1 MRTYLTAQGL
11 AERGHEVHVVTNA
24 REAAPPFRMLM
35 TAADWQR
42 CEGRRGRGSVRVHWS
57 DPVDRSQTYLPM
69 ASPFVSKLSA
79 ITARLHAERSF
90 DVIYSHYLEPYGVA
104 GHLASKMTGV
114 PHVTRMAGSDAG
126 RLWHHPQLE
135 PLYDHVLQSAAVL
148 IAAGTVAE
156 RAIVHGVDAKR
167 IAFAGGYRLPQEI
180 FTPSGPTLALAAL
193 PREIE
198 RDGGL
203 GDTLWGTFAA
213 DRPFLGVYGKLGPT
227 KGSFALLAALHEL
240 KRTGRQV
247 GLVALAHGRPEIE
260 RDFRQRAREL
270 GLERDILQIPFV
282 PHWRVPE
289 FLRSCLAVCCLEQ
302 DFPIDIHTPIVA
314 REVLLCGRCLV
325 ASTELINKLPDHYR
339 LPHRYGCV
347 AVKDVNDVGELS
359 GRLAEIIDDPE
370 PAEAVGRRGRDFACG
385 IEDEADF
392 PQRLELILAA
402 AAERRILRANAPVRP
417 ASDLTPDPF
426 ALTRLCA
433 AALGRG
439 LEQNGNN
446 PSTKKSRRSSRHHG
460 TAGTSRRRNK
470 SGGINLTTARTLLS
484 SIKQAVAKGEK
495 TLLRFVPPLE
505 LEIALAV
512 ADRAGSASGAAPA
525 FDRVDIRRW
534 AIGADDFARLRPV
547 QAPQLAVIAFNFAVA
562 DYVAAKTAADF
573 PKVPKPGS
581 SFVAVFS
588 GTKDR
593 QGSVRLIDQGTA
605 QILQLCRG
613 KLTSAQIAAQVV
625 QQGLSSGAAGCLNW
639 MENLFREGF
648 IALRDQSGSEYRPKR
663 DRDHHRASQ

>member
-1 MRTYLTAQGL
+1 MRTYWTAQGL

-24 REAAPPFRMLM
+24 REAAAPFRMLM

-42 CEGRRGRGSVRVHWS
+42 CEGRRGRGSVRVHWT

-79 ITARLHAERSF
+79 IATRLYAERSF

-167 IAFAGGYRLPQEI
+167 IAFAGDYRLPQEI
-180 FTPSGPTLALAAL
+180 FTPFGPTLAFATL
-193 PREIE
+193 PSEIE

-203 GDTLWGTFAA
+203 GDTLWGTLAA

-260 RDFRQRAREL
+260 CEFRQRAREL
-270 GLERDILQIPFV
+270 GLERDILQIPFI

-289 FLRSCLAVCCLEQ
+289 FLRGCLAVCCLEQ
-302 DFPIDIHTPIVA
+302 NFPIDIHTPIVA

-347 AVKDVNDVGELS
+347 AVKDVNNVDELS

-370 PAEAVGRRGRDFACG
+370 PAEAVGHRGREFACG

-392 PQRLELILAA
+392 PQRLERILAA
-402 AAERRILRANAPVRP
+402 AAERRVLRANAPVRP
-417 ASDLTPDPF
+417 APDLTPDPF

-433 AALGRG
+433 DALGRCP
-439 LEQNGNN
+439 EQNGNN
-446 PSTKKSRRSSRHHG
+446 LSKRSRRHDRTVS
-460 TAGTSRRRNK
+460 TSRRRRK
-470 SGGINLTTARTLLS
+470 SGGINLATARTLLS
-484 SIKQAVAKGEK
+484 SIKKAVAKGEK
-495 TLLRFVPPLE
+495 TLLRLVPPIE

-512 ADRAGSASGAAPA
+512 ADRADSTSGAAPA
-525 FDRVDIRRW
+525 FDRVEIRRW
-534 AIGADDFARLRPV
+534 AIGANDFAKLRPV
-547 QAPQLAVIAFNFAVA
+547 RAPQLAVIAFNFAVA
-562 DYVAAKTAADF
+562 AYVAAKTAADF

-581 SFVAVFS
+581 SFIAVFS

-593 QGSVRLIDQGTA
+593 QRSVRLIDQGTA
-605 QILQLCRG
+605 QILLLSRG
-613 KLTSAQIAAQVV
+613 RLTSAQIAAQLV
-625 QQGLSSGAAGCLNW
+625 QQGLSSGDAVCLNW
-639 MENLFREGF
+639 MESLFREGF
-648 IALRDQSGSEYRPKR
+648 IALRDESGYELRPKR
-663 DRDHHRASQ
+663 GRDHHRGLQ